1 MQLQRILGLL
11 FLSLGAGSLML
22 TGCAQPTTSDVQ
34 QKVTTTTTT
43 AQESSPATTT
53 AQQSPT
59 DTPTDPVKR
68 DVVYLPT
75 PQVVVDKMLELGKV
89 TKDDVLY
96 DLGSGDG
103 RIPITAAK
111 KYGAR
116 GVGVEIDPK
125 LIQESQEN
133 AKKAGVA
140 DKVKFIQQDLFKTDF
155 KEATVMTLY
164 LLPQLNEKLRPKLF
178 QELKPGT
185 RVISHDFNMGEW
197 QPEQVVK
204 MDVNGREHLV
214 YVWRI
219 PEKAPAN
226 LR

>member
-1 MQLQRILGLL
+1 VQLQRILGLL
-11 FLSLGAGSLML
+11 FLSLGVGSIML
-22 TGCAQPTTSDVQ
+22 TGCARPTTPEAQ
-34 QKVTTTTTT
+34 QNQAPTTV
-43 AQESSPATTT
+43 
-53 AQQSPT
+53 AQQSPEV
-59 DTPTDPVKR
+59 TPTDPVKR

-75 PQVVVDKMLELGKV
+75 PEVVVDKMLELAKV

-140 DKVKFIQQDLFKTDF
+140 DKVKFIQQDLFQTDF

-164 LLPQLNEKLRPKLF
+164 LLPQLNVKLRPKLF
-178 QELKPGT
+178 GELKPGT
-185 RVISHDFNMGEW
+185 RIVSHDFNMGEW

-219 PEKAPAN
+219 PDKAPAN

>member
-1 MQLQRILGLL
+1 VQLQRNLGLL
-11 FLSLGAGSLML
+11 VISLGAGSMML
-22 TGCAQPTTSDVQ
+22 TGCARPTASDVQ
-34 QKVTTTTTT
+34 SQAPITT
-43 AQESSPATTT
+43 AQESPSPTT
-53 AQQSPT
+53 AAPQSPQAS
-59 DTPTDPVKR
+59 PTDPVKR

-75 PQVVVDKMLELGKV
+75 PQVVVEKMLELAKV
-89 TKDDVLY
+89 TDKDLLY

-125 LIQESQEN
+125 LVQESQEN

-140 DKVKFIQQDLFKTDF
+140 DKVKFIQQDLFQTDF
-155 KEATVMTLY
+155 KDATVMTLY
-164 LLPQLNEKLRPKLF
+164 LLPQLNVKLRPKLF

-185 RVISHDFNMGEW
+185 RVVSHDFNMGEW

-204 MDVNGREHLV
+204 MDVDGREHLV

-219 PEKAPAN
+219 PEKGSVN

>member
-1 MQLQRILGLL
+1 MQLPRILGLL
-11 FLSLGAGSLML
+11 FISLGAGSLML
-22 TGCAQPTTSDVQ
+22 TGCAGPTTSDVQ
-34 QKVTTTTTT
+34 QKV
-43 AQESSPATTT
+43 PTTT
-53 AQQSPT
+53 AQQSPAIT
-59 DTPTDPVKR
+59 PTTQQSPASTPTDPVKR

-75 PQVVVDKMLELGKV
+75 PEVVVDKMLELGKV

-103 RIPITAAK
+103 RIVIRAAQ

-125 LIQESQEN
+125 LVQESQEN

-140 DKVKFIQQDLFKTDF
+140 DKVKFIQQDLFQTDF

-178 QELKPGT
+178 KELKPGT

-219 PEKAPAN
+219 PEKVPAN

>member
-1 MQLQRILGLL
+1 MQLQRNLGLL
-11 FLSLGAGSLML
+11 VISLGAGSMML
-22 TGCAQPTTSDVQ
+22 TGCARPTASDVQ
-34 QKVTTTTTT
+34 SQAPITT
-43 AQESSPATTT
+43 AQESPSPTT
-53 AQQSPT
+53 AAPQSPQAS
-59 DTPTDPVKR
+59 PTDPVKR

-75 PQVVVDKMLELGKV
+75 PQVVVEKMLELAKV
-89 TKDDVLY
+89 TDKDLLY

-125 LIQESQEN
+125 LVQESQEN

-140 DKVKFIQQDLFKTDF
+140 DKVKFIQQDLFQTDF
-155 KEATVMTLY
+155 KDATVMTLY
-164 LLPQLNEKLRPKLF
+164 LLPQLNVKLRPKLF

-185 RVISHDFNMGEW
+185 RVVSHDFNMGEW

-204 MDVNGREHLV
+204 MDVDGREHLV

-219 PEKAPAN
+219 PEKGSVN